1 MIKHKE
7 TRESFQTLKN
17 KRIYADWG
25 DTLYDFNH
33 KAFDDIE
40 QYITEQEK
48 KDTLLDLYR
57 LYNEF
62 LERYYTQDRLLD
74 RQRDLD
80 MLREIREE
88 IYALEEELKWHN

>member
-1 MIKHKE
+1 MIKHE
-7 TRESFQTLKN
+7 EARESFQTLKN

-40 QYITEQEK
+40 QYITEEVK
-48 KDTLLDLYR
+48 KDKLLDLYR

-62 LERYYTQDRLLD
+62 LERYYTSDRLLD
-74 RQRDLD
+74 KQHDLD
-80 MLREIREE
+80 ILRELREE
-88 IYALEEELKWHN
+88 IKALEEEMK

>member
-62 LERYYTQDRLLD
+62 LERTLD
-74 RQRDLD
+74 V
-80 MLREIREE
+80 LRELREE
-88 IYALEEELKWHN
+88 IYALEEEMKWPQKNF